1 VENLWTALK
10 TIAAIAAMSSI
21 IPLMIWGGTGEWRA
35 GVKAWAS
42 WAKIMGTITLLGG
55 GFGMIMAISEHGF
68 STVWR
73 IVCGC

>member
-42 WAKIMGTITLLGG
+42 WAKIMG
-55 GFGMIMAISEHGF
+55 FGMIMAISEHGF